1 MAPLREAML
10 LPGMIENA
18 KSPTTRK
25 LLEKRRGD
33 VRAELLAMDR
43 AILLENA
50 RDLILGGETKVS
62 ELAPVFVEMGI
73 VNQNSYV
80 GVLKLAL
87 MLGDDNILK
96 SAVEHALENGANIFE
111 IRDVVCEEGFAQK
124 MDVAYSVF
132 SPSALSSYEFI
143 FRTREKHFG
152 REDVDG
158 IKEAVAF
165 LLAKEKT
172 TKILRNEY
180 RKKGYVKE
188 YSQKLLAMAESGLEK
203 IPKNEEGEICEDD
216 FALAV
221 YRAYFEDVCLFKNKE
236 VIYYYLRLIENYRVR
251 SPFLTEVIKHA
262 LENGEKRAKEKAL
275 MLIRDFKLDVDV
287 ENLRSENLNERVL
300 ALQIMLSRGW
310 SEIFRGMLFSD
321 FYKERK
327 LALEA
332 FLKYKPKINEEEEK
346 RIRKLARTET
356 RKCGVLAKK
365 LLKQTPEMRA
375 EEPKT
380 KFSIKQYVL
389 KTKEKTEQAFVHAME
404 RAEKFYAGIKENS
417 AKVFEKA
424 CLYARDAYR
433 MSIEVLKTEKRARMV
448 NWGKILEYYLLLAT
462 ITFATTFT
470 PSPSRTVDG
479 IAALKA
485 KIAYAVEE
493 KKKEREEMISQLAQK
508 VVTGQ
513 IPLSDALKQTR
524 TPEEL
529 TRKLKK
535 AESPKAMPKPKI
547 EMDGLTRS
555 MYEEAMGV
563 IGVTKGLD
571 SFEYQRGML
580 VDQYYS
586 QNVGANKWIN
596 ILIFGDNTA
605 WAFPTANLGSS
616 LSERG
621 SVNVGDILLNHIGSA
636 YVLSDDYNG
645 GYLIAYHD
653 SKNGLRI
660 VQYTFQ
666 EIKSEFDRVLTREE
680 ANEFAKQKICEQ
692 LNLDPNNYN
701 VVLKPLV
708 FPVDYNCNRRWD
720 DSLNCWVGNAHDYG
734 APREAGRR
742 RHEGTDLYAPFGAP
756 IYSPV
761 DGVVIEAG
769 WGGRKAGKRVWI
781 AGVDGYYYMMA
792 HLDSITVKVG
802 QFVSAGTVVGKN
814 GDTGNAKGLAGIGA
828 AHDHQEVHKGGRNN
842 PINPDHRLYDSWS
855 IGLEKK

>member
-448 NWGKILEYYLLLAT
+448 NWGTKFSI
-462 ITFATTFT
+462 
-470 PSPSRTVDG
+470 
-479 IAALKA
+479 
-485 KIAYAVEE
+485 
-493 KKKEREEMISQLAQK
+493 
-508 VVTGQ
+508 
-513 IPLSDALKQTR
+513 KQ
-524 TPEEL
+524 
-529 TRKLKK
+529 
-535 AESPKAMPKPKI
+535 
-547 EMDGLTRS
+547 
-555 MYEEAMGV
+555 
-563 IGVTKGLD
+563 
-571 SFEYQRGML
+571 
-580 VDQYYS
+580 
-586 QNVGANKWIN
+586 
-596 ILIFGDNTA
+596 
-605 WAFPTANLGSS
+605 
-616 LSERG
+616 
-621 SVNVGDILLNHIGSA
+621 
-636 YVLSDDYNG
+636 YVL
-645 GYLIAYHD
+645 
-653 SKNGLRI
+653 K
-660 VQYTFQ
+660 TK
-666 EIKSEFDRVLTREE
+666 EKT
-680 ANEFAKQKICEQ
+680 EQ
-692 LNLDPNNYN
+692 
-701 VVLKPLV
+701 
-708 FPVDYNCNRRWD
+708 
-720 DSLNCWVGNAHDYG
+720 A
-734 APREAGRR
+734 
-742 RHEGTDLYAPFGAP
+742 
-756 IYSPV
+756 
-761 DGVVIEAG
+761 
-769 WGGRKAGKRVWI
+769 
-781 AGVDGYYYMMA
+781 
-792 HLDSITVKVG
+792 
-802 QFVSAGTVVGKN
+802 FVHAM
-814 GDTGNAKGLAGIGA
+814 
-828 AHDHQEVHKGGRNN
+828 E
-842 PINPDHRLYDSWS
+842 
-855 IGLEKK
+855 

>member
-666 EIKSEFDRVLTREE
+666 EIKSEFERVLTREE